1 MRVGDAIGAARR
13 ALRRCGLALALAAA
27 LAVPALA
34 QQGDRVSEI
43 IVQGNQRIE
52 AETVRSY
59 MAIVPGDRFD
69 DERIDRSLKTLF
81 GTGYFRDV
89 TMRRQGNALVVSVVE
104 NPIINRLA
112 FEGNRRISDETL
124 QREVQL
130 KPRQVYTPA
139 SVQRDLQR
147 ILQIYRRSG
156 RFAATVE
163 PKVIQQPQNRV
174 DLIFEINEGPLTT
187 VDRIRFVGNRRF
199 SDARLREE
207 ILTKESAWYR
217 FLSTDD
223 TYDPDRLTEDRAQ
236 LRRFYLSRGYA
247 DFRVVSAVAELM
259 PSREAF
265 FITFS
270 VEEGEQYK
278 FGKIDLRSEIKAVD
292 VERLRALITTKQ
304 GTTYDAEAIEKIIQ
318 ELTFELGRQG
328 YAFVDVRPDVNKN
341 AEKREIDLTYVV
353 NESPRVYVERVNISG
368 NVRTLDRVIRR
379 EIRLAEGDA
388 FNTAKLRRSRVR
400 LRGLNFFE
408 KVEIK
413 EQRGSTPDK
422 VVIDVEVQ
430 EKSTGELTFGAGYST
445 ADSILGDVS
454 LRERNLLGR
463 GQDLRLGLVLSPR
476 RQQFDLG
483 FTEPY
488 FLDREL
494 AAGFDL
500 FRRRLDLQR
509 RSGYDQDSSGGALR
523 ASFPITEE
531 LSQQVYYRLRHDRI
545 ENVDSSASRFIRDQ
559 AGGSVTSLV
568 GYILAYDRRDDRIEP
583 TKGYILRGGQDFAGL
598 GGTERFVRNT
608 IGGTHYFPVAEK
620 VVLSLGADAGYL
632 FLLDQCG
639 APSLWGYLF
648 GIGKDVS
655 INNRFFLGGDSLRG
669 FEAGGIGPRD
679 IVTADAL
686 GGNIYY
692 KGTAELEFPLG
703 LPNEFG
709 IKGRVF
715 TEAGSLFTVDES
727 GPEVV
732 DSGSLRVSSGVGLS
746 WRTPFGPIR
755 LDLGFPIIKESYDQ
769 EELFRFSFGTRF

>member
-1 MRVGDAIGAARR
+1 MRVGDAIEAARR

-632 FLLDQCG
+632 F
-639 APSLWGYLF
+639 